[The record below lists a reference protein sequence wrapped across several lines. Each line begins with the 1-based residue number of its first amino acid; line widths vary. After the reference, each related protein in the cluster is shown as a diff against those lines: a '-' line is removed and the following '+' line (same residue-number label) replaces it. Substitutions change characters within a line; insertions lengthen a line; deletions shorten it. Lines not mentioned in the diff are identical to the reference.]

1 MTTAKEQ
8 YFPGLEGVIAGET
21 AISTISGGLQYRG
34 YGIEELATRSNFDEV
49 AYLLLHGGM
58 PTPAELA
65 GFRKRLSEN
74 RVIPDAVVDFI
85 RKLPRNAPAM
95 DVLRTGVSA
104 LAHFD
109 PDTDSN
115 EHAADVRKAERLL
128 ARIPTLIG
136 VRSRLKR
143 GLEPIPPR
151 ADLDFSANLIHMVT
165 GKVPPE
171 SHRKAFEVSLILYAE
186 HEYNASTFT
195 ARVTASTLAG
205 MYGAITAAI
214 AALKGPLH
222 GGANERAVE
231 VLQSVGKSSNA
242 EKWIRDSLARK
253 DRIMG
258 FGHRIYKV
266 EDPRAR
272 ILKNFCRELAG
283 KIGGQASDWEG
294 VADIIERVIW
304 DEKKLPPNVD
314 WPAGRLYHM
323 MGLEVELYTPIFVS
337 SRITGWAAHVIEQHD
352 HNRLIR
358 PVARYTGPADLKY
371 VGIDQ
376 RQ

>member
-34 YGIEELATRSNFDEV
+34 FTIEDLAEKSNFDEV
-49 AYLLLHGGM
+49 AFLLIHGGM
-58 PTPAELA
+58 PTPEEIQA
-65 GFRKRLSEN
+65 FRSRVHRARKISEP
-74 RVIPDAVVDFI
+74 VIDFI
-85 RKLPRNAPAM
+85 RSIPKNAPAM
-95 DVLRTGVSA
+95 DVLRSGVSA

-115 EHAADVRKAERLL
+115 EHDADVRKAERLL
-128 ARIPTLIG
+128 AQIPTLIAARG
-136 VRSRLKR
+136 RLKA
-143 GLEPIPPR
+143 GKEPVAPR
-151 ADLDFSANLIHMVT
+151 EDLDHSANLLYMLT

-171 SHRKAFEVSLILYAE
+171 SHRRAFEVSMILYAE

-195 ARVTASTLAG
+195 ARVTASTLAD
-205 MYGAITAAI
+205 MHGAIAAAI

-222 GGANERAVE
+222 GGANEKAVAVLRAVGSP
-231 VLQSVGKSSNA
+231 VNA

-253 DRIMG
+253 ERIMG

-266 EDPRAR
+266 EDPRATF
-272 ILKNFCRELAG
+272 LKGFCQQLAKELG
-283 KIGGQASDWEG
+283 RQPQDWEAM
-294 VADIIERVIW
+294 ADTVERVIW
-304 DEKKLPPNVD
+304 QEKKLPPNVD

-323 MGLEVELYTPIFVS
+323 LGLEVELYTPIFVS

-358 PVARYTGPADLKY
+358 PVARYTGPADLAY
-371 VGIDQ
+371 VAIDK
-376 RQ
+376 RK